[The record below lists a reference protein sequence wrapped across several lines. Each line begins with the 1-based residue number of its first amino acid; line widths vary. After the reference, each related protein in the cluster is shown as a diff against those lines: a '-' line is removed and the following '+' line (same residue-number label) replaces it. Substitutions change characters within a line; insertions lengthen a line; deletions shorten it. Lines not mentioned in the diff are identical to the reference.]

1 MCGIIG
7 IIYKNIIPQL
17 IIGLKQLQ
25 NRGYDSAGISYFDTN
40 DNIVTY
46 KYAST
51 HENAIDKLIKHQYDD
66 NEITCGIA
74 HTRWATHGGKTNENS
89 HPHSSFDNKF
99 YLVHNGIIENYFEI
113 KQELLRK
120 NKNILFKSETDS
132 EVISCLLAYIY
143 DQQEIKDISLAIK
156 ETCKKLQGTWALV
169 IMCIDKPDHLYCTRH
184 GSPILI
190 GKSEN
195 SVYVVSEKSAFSNK
209 IKDYIVLSNND
220 ICHLYFQN
228 SKLNIETSEIYEPKE
243 LKYNI
248 SELSCKPYD
257 HFMQK
262 EIMEQVDSSL
272 RAMSLGG
279 RILYNDQVKLGGLES
294 YSFQL
299 LNIDNLILLGC
310 GTSYYAGL
318 LGIEYFKE
326 LSNFDHVS
334 IFDGA
339 EFNVK
344 DIPKKGNT
352 GIVLLS
358 QSGETKDLHRCIEIG
373 KNHDLFMIGVINVV
387 DSLIARE
394 VDCGVYLNAG
404 REVGVASTKSFT
416 SQIIILSLM
425 AIWFAQKRG
434 INLNIRRKYIN
445 DLRNLH
451 MNIEKILEKCLNK
464 MNDFLELFE
473 KFSSCFILGKGRSYP
488 IALEGSLK
496 IKEVSYIHAEG
507 YNASSLKHGP
517 LALLEEGF
525 PVILINSNFYD
536 SSKIH
541 NCYREIKS
549 RGSNVLYLTI
559 ENEKD
564 VNFLDE
570 NDKVF
575 SINLNTTNTFS
586 ELLTI
591 IPIQFLAYYIAL
603 SKNLNPDMP
612 RNLAKVVTVE

>member
-1 MCGIIG
+1 
-7 IIYKNIIPQL
+7 
-17 IIGLKQLQ
+17 
-25 NRGYDSAGISYFDTN
+25 
-40 DNIVTY
+40 
-46 KYAST
+46 
-51 HENAIDKLIKHQYDD
+51 
-66 NEITCGIA
+66 
-74 HTRWATHGGKTNENS
+74 
-89 HPHSSFDNKF
+89 
-99 YLVHNGIIENYFEI
+99 
-113 KQELLRK
+113 
-120 NKNILFKSETDS
+120 
-132 EVISCLLAYIY
+132 
-143 DQQEIKDISLAIK
+143 
-156 ETCKKLQGTWALV
+156 
-169 IMCIDKPDHLYCTRH
+169 
-184 GSPILI
+184 
-190 GKSEN
+190 
-195 SVYVVSEKSAFSNK
+195 
-209 IKDYIVLSNND
+209 
-220 ICHLYFQN
+220 
-228 SKLNIETSEIYEPKE
+228 
-243 LKYNI
+243 
-248 SELSCKPYD
+248 
-257 HFMQK
+257 
-262 EIMEQVDSSL
+262 
-272 RAMSLGG
+272 
-279 RILYNDQVKLGGLES
+279 
-294 YSFQL
+294 
-299 LNIDNLILLGC
+299 
-310 GTSYYAGL
+310 
-318 LGIEYFKE
+318 
-326 LSNFDHVS
+326 
-334 IFDGA
+334 
-339 EFNVK
+339 
-344 DIPKKGNT
+344 
-352 GIVLLS
+352 
-358 QSGETKDLHRCIEIG
+358 
-373 KNHDLFMIGVINVV
+373 
-387 DSLIARE
+387 
-394 VDCGVYLNAG
+394 
-404 REVGVASTKSFT
+404 
-416 SQIIILSLM
+416 M

-525 PVILINSNFYD
+525 PVILINSNLYD

-570 NDKVF
+570 NDKIF